1 SILDTVWFIVVTAST
16 VGYGDMTPNT
26 PAGKILTMF
35 IIVTGTVAVAIFTAY
50 LSAVYNKRTD
60 DARIHEIE
68 NYIKRVEHK
77 NARLERDIRQLRL
90 KIESLEEAAYDTK
103 EDVDSVKDTVEGI
116 DEKLDKLIDE

>member
-1 SILDTVWFIVVTAST
+1 
-16 VGYGDMTPNT
+16 MTPNT

-103 EDVDSVKDTVEGI
+103 EDVDSIKDTVEGI